1 LNDIYI
7 YRTTVDLDRIKLQ
20 LEKTAN
26 WYNNCV
32 IKLVFEYNIA
42 SEV

>member
-1 LNDIYI
+1 MAFGP
-7 YRTTVDLDRIKLQ
+7 TDLDRTKLQ

-32 IKLVFEYNIA
+32 VKLVFQI
-42 SEV
+42 